1 MPLLDIGFERGNQR
15 NEGFGPGNCGGI
27 PTTRISPYPSI
38 DVGIYRRFLVLLDD
52 AVAPELSGVLHLA
65 DIRSRRRFLDM
76 SFGAHGW
83 RLTTCTQPQA
93 GTPSP
98 STLKQTAHSRPSLER
113 LSLSLASITASMAFP
128 CAWSRG
134 ASAEGVGGFAWVEA
148 SSRKASWA
156 WHSGP
161 KRADCE
167 SAEIWPCATH
177 VFSYQAPHFSGLR
190 EKVLEGAVD
199 DFVLVRLGRGG
210 GRVGGRGGS
219 RGGG

>member
-1 MPLLDIGFERGNQR
+1 M
-15 NEGFGPGNCGGI
+15 
-27 PTTRISPYPSI
+27 
-38 DVGIYRRFLVLLDD
+38 
-52 AVAPELSGVLHLA
+52 
-65 DIRSRRRFLDM
+65 
-76 SFGAHGW
+76 
-83 RLTTCTQPQA
+83 
-93 GTPSP
+93 
-98 STLKQTAHSRPSLER
+98 
-113 LSLSLASITASMAFP
+113 
-128 CAWSRG
+128 
-134 ASAEGVGGFAWVEA
+134 EA